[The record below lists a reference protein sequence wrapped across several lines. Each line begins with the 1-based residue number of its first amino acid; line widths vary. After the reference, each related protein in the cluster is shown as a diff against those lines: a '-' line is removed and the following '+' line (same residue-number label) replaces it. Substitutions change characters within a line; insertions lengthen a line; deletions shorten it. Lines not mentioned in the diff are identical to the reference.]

1 VRFGREVDDG
11 IDFGNQRRDGRRVR
25 DVADDEA
32 KARGLL
38 GSASAGS
45 QIDPVAGVGQLVE
58 DGDGSTVAA
67 GEHVPYEAGPNE
79 TGSACHEQTA
89 ESRLYR
95 VAHVP
100 GLVGGAIRWPERDSC
115 SASSAARIRE

>member
-38 GSASAGS
+38 GSASAEP
-45 QIDPVAGVGQLVE
+45 D
-58 DGDGSTVAA
+58 
-67 GEHVPYEAGPNE
+67 
-79 TGSACHEQTA
+79 
-89 ESRLYR
+89 
-95 VAHVP
+95 
-100 GLVGGAIRWPERDSC
+100 
-115 SASSAARIRE
+115 